1 MTKDDAKM
9 MIELLAQM
17 VSSDKELQEFF
28 LKEMIR
34 ATKGRLDKSL
44 TLKEAA
50 ARLGKSSSWLYK
62 NKNLFNYTKR
72 GISKSSY
79 LVFDNLTLMDDYRNY
94 LENRV

>member
-9 MIELLAQM
+9 MIELLAQI

-28 LKEMIR
+28 IKEMIR

-72 GISKSSY
+72 GTSKSSCIM
-79 LVFDNLTLMDDYRNY
+79 FDNLSFVKDSQKLFK
-94 LENRV
+94 